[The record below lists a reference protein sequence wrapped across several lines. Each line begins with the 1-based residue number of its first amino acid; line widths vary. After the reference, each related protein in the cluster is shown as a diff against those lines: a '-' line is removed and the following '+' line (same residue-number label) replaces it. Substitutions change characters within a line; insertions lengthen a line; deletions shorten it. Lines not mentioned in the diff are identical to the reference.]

1 MLTGGTG
8 LRVRPIWMCGQRR
21 PNAGRPDR
29 IGGILVTLRRGGG
42 QEVAH
47 SSESP

>member
-8 LRVRPIWMCGQRR
+8 LRVRPVWTCGQRR

-29 IGGILVTLRRGGG
+29 IRGILVTLCRGGG
-42 QEVAH
+42 HEVAH

>member
-8 LRVRPIWMCGQRR
+8 LRVRPAWTCGQRR

-29 IGGILVTLRRGGG
+29 IRGILVTLRRGGG
-42 QEVAH
+42 HEVAH

>member
-8 LRVRPIWMCGQRR
+8 LRVRPVWTCGQRR

-29 IGGILVTLRRGGG
+29 IRGILVTLRRGGG
-42 QEVAH
+42 HEVAR